1 MSSDRKKICV
11 KDRFRV
17 RVQEDS
23 GCDVPGHE
31 VERLVLAQDLT
42 QRLAVLEPFSLGIE
56 GKKRGTPELNYSSIC
71 DHLLQIYK
79 RKR

>member
-1 MSSDRKKICV
+1 MSSDRKKIWE
-11 KDRFRV
+11 KDRFGI

-42 QRLAVLEPFSLGIE
+42 QHLAVCEPF
-56 GKKRGTPELNYSSIC
+56 PPCY
-71 DHLLQIYK
+71 
-79 RKR
+79 